1 MLADRGMPLT
11 ELAKR
16 VGVSIVNLRVLKHNH
31 AEAVRFSTV
40 KAICDAPECS
50 VGDILGLRP

>member
-1 MLADRGMPLT
+1 MPLT

-40 KAICDAPECS
+40 HAICDAPECS